1 MAPGVAAAL
10 PNVLIV
16 EDEMLLRMRAVD
28 IVEDAG
34 FTPIEAVN
42 ADDALA
48 ILESRSDIELLFTDI
63 QMPGSIDGLKLAH
76 AVHERW
82 PLIKIILV
90 SGQLTLTDDD
100 KPADS
105 RFYGKPLDVKHM
117 VAQMQDMIGKGS
129 LEIIPGDIAA
139 LITKAANGKA
149 ARQGS
154 NGSAS
159 QEFLTAENDS
169 LRLLL
174 EQAGI
179 DAKVLLAQAGI
190 DAKEREA
197 ADKLQKLILEE
208 LHHRIKNT
216 LATVSAIASQSL
228 RTATSL
234 EHGQHAIEG
243 RLVALG
249 RAHDLLLQ
257 ARWANASLATTI
269 RGATAPYDN
278 EGAGRFAIEGPE
290 LRITSGAVIALA
302 MTLNELC
309 TNTTKFG
316 ALSVPAGRIE
326 IGWNIDADKQRL
338 QLTWTE
344 KDGPPVHAPSRRSFG
359 TKLIGSLGQQLKGEV
374 RLAYDAT
381 GFVYVLDVPM
391 ASLVAPA

>member
-1 MAPGVAAAL
+1 MAPGVTAAL
-10 PNVLIV
+10 PNVLVV
-16 EDEMLLRMRAVD
+16 EDEMVLRMRAVD

-82 PLIKIILV
+82 PLIKIMIV
-90 SGQLTLTDDD
+90 SGQLKLTDAD
-100 KPADS
+100 KPLDS
-105 RFYGKPLDVKHM
+105 RFFGKPLDVKHM
-117 VAQMQDMIGKGS
+117 VAQMQDMMGKGS

-139 LITKAANGKA
+139 LITKAANGKV
-149 ARQGS
+149 ARSGP

-269 RGATAPYDN
+269 RGATAPYDS
-278 EGAGRFAIEGPE
+278 EGAGRFSIEGPE

-326 IGWNIDADKQRL
+326 IGWNIDEGKQRL

-374 RLAYDAT
+374 HLAYDAS